1 MAQSVPSA
9 SLIPCLQLVP
19 VDWKV
24 AEVAVNNGRSVITL
38 DHDRGG
44 KEAMVVRLTAS
55 CDLAGATEVT
65 SEQPGARRYLHVD
78 PNSTEF
84 SATRAYTFPGGC
96 VTQRF
101 RAAGPSALRLSDTAS
116 SEFGFIS
123 REELRRA
130 LSQRSRGRLELDP

>member
-24 AEVAVNNGRSVITL
+24 AEVAVNNGRSAITL

-44 KEAMVVRLTAS
+44 RAAMVVKLTAA

-65 SEQPGARRYLHVD
+65 SEQPGARRYVLAD
-78 PNSTEF
+78 R
-84 SATRAYTFPGGC
+84 AGRAYTFTGGC

-101 RAAGPSALRLSDTAS
+101 SAAGPGALRLSDTAS
-116 SEFGFIS
+116 TEFGFIS

-130 LSQRSRGRLELDP
+130 LSQRSHGGLELDP